1 MTVEKVES
9 IGESAFEF
17 CDNLTSLTIGEGVKT
32 IEDYAFGECDKLEEV
47 VIPESVQEIG
57 NGAFYGCDKLKK
69 ITIKNSKIKINKNA
83 FGRCKIETAD
93 IPAEV
98 IECIENPKLQKLNII
113 GGETISD
120 NALYGSK
127 SITKVTISNS
137 VKNIGK
143 YVFMYCD
150 NLDTIMVD
158 KDNETYYSKN
168 NCVIEKATQKMVI
181 GCQSSAIPAEVK
193 SIGDYV
199 FCGAVGLT
207 RITLPEGIESIG
219 EYAFAECKYLKNPII
234 PSTVKNISKY
244 AFAWCFGLTDITIPD
259 GVERISEG
267 LFYGC
272 ESLFSVT
279 IPQSVTAIDDD
290 AFKFCQKLASIDF
303 KGTTEEWN
311 AITKGNN
318 WNFKVSSNFKVNC
331 LGDSDA

>member
-1 MTVEKVES
+1 MP
-9 IGESAFEF
+9 IDCAFNG
-17 CDNLTSLTIGEGVKT
+17 CYN
-32 IEDYAFGECDKLEEV
+32 IEEI

-57 NGAFYGCDKLKK
+57 NRAFYGCDKLKK
-69 ITIKNSKIKINKNA
+69 ITIKNSKIKINKDA
-83 FGRCKIETAD
+83 FGSCETKIAD
-93 IPAEV
+93 VPAEF
-98 IECIENPKLQKLNII
+98 IEYFDSSKLQELNII
-113 GGETISD
+113 SGETISD
-120 NALYGSK
+120 NALYGCK
-127 SITKVTISNS
+127 SITKVTISSN

-199 FCGAVGLT
+199 FCGAVCLT

-244 AFAWCFGLTDITIPD
+244 AFAWCFGLTGVTIPD

-272 ESLFSVT
+272 ESLFRVT

-290 AFKFCQKLASIDF
+290 AFKFCQKLVSIDF